1 MACVKSCDILASLTK
16 ILSSQLGEYK
26 YPNGLVIPA
35 AALSKTPDE
44 VEVIGIE
51 LIVDNTPIKMVNQ
64 WNQGVSCVE
73 FKHAFRLYLHPYP
86 LEYLPPHSYKAT
98 LEKSAEILMA
108 RVPRLRLTF
117 LSKVDDTWDM
127 DRIDCMWC
135 YNQAIGT
142 GVPENPE
149 DMM

>member
-35 AALSKTPDE
+35 AALSKT
-44 VEVIGIE
+44 
-51 LIVDNTPIKMVNQ
+51 
-64 WNQGVSCVE
+64 
-73 FKHAFRLYLHPYP
+73 PYP